1 MFSEGNTRTTAVFLI
16 KYLRKFGYDVTNEVF
31 AQNAWYFRNAL
42 VRANYT
48 NVEKGIFQTTR
59 YIELF
64 LENLLF
70 NGNNDLKNRYLH
82 IRWNEKVDI
91 DKKKV
96 DIENVKIS

>member
-1 MFSEGNTRTTAVFLI
+1 ML
-16 KYLRKFGYDVTNEVF
+16 
-31 AQNAWYFRNAL
+31 AQNAWYFINAL

-48 NVEKGIFQTTR
+48 NIEKGILETTR

-70 NGNNDLKNRYLH
+70 NGNNGQKNRYLH
-82 IRWNEKVDI
+82 IRWNQKVDIDKKKVDI

-96 DIENVKIS
+96 DIENIKISKTIRKSIKNFENYIHC

>member
-1 MFSEGNTRTTAVFLI
+1 M
-16 KYLRKFGYDVTNEVF
+16 F

-48 NVEKGIFQTTR
+48 NIEKGILETTR

-82 IRWNEKVDI
+82 IKWNEKVDI
-91 DKKKV
+91 EQKKWTLIRKKWTL
-96 DIENVKIS
+96 NKKSGH